1 MKLYGKR
8 LIILLGIG
16 IILISGLLLLS
27 KDLKTSPLNEREE
40 NNEGGVS
47 LVINYGNG
55 TTSSFEGK
63 ITQGMTAFD
72 LLREK
77 AAGANL
83 TLKTKSYDMGIFVE
97 AIGDKENGQGG
108 NYWLYYVNNES
119 PNVASDKKE
128 IKAGD
133 KVEFRFEKPS
143 F

>member
-16 IILISGLLLLS
+16 IILVSGLLLLS

-133 KVEFRFEKPS
+133 QVEFRFEKPS

>member
-27 KDLKTSPLNEREE
+27 KDLKTNPLNEREE

>member
-16 IILISGLLLLS
+16 IILVSGLLLLS